1 MTKTIK
7 ILTICVGAALPICAS
22 AQQGDAAYCSTL
34 AQTYEHYVGN
44 STSAHRSQQR
54 NATVDT
60 AITQCR
66 TNSTGAIA
74 VIEKALK
81 DARVDLPPRG

>member
-7 ILTICVGAALPICAS
+7 ILTICAGAALPVCAG

-44 STSAHRSQQR
+44 ASAHRSQQR
-54 NATVDT
+54 NATVDV

-66 TNSTGAIA
+66 TNSAAAIP